1 MSLWVCILCNLK
13 GVVLV
18 IFLTLLSSFVLL
30 VRRGLFYFHFTFIL
44 LFTLFIFLSNF
55 VVYNFYTLGFIVIC
69 IYCYMYMY
77 TYIYIYIYIYIF
89 TKKTQSK
96 FIYIYIYVYI
106 YIYIIYIYI
115 YIYIYIF
122 TKKTHSKFIYI
133 YIYVYI
139 YIYIMY
145 IYIYIIY
152 VYEGYVNIMRV
163 LNIWLNEQSKIL
175 NYERNK
181 NTSFKCMR
189 IYIYITIKHSFP
201 SMAAHATTR

>member
-77 TYIYIYIYIYIF
+77 TYIYIYIYI
-89 TKKTQSK
+89 
-96 FIYIYIYVYI
+96 
-106 YIYIIYIYI
+106 
-115 YIYIYIF
+115 F

-133 YIYVYI
+133 YICIYIYILCIYI
-139 YIYIMY
+139 YIYY
-145 IYIYIIY
+145 IC
-152 VYEGYVNIMRV
+152 
-163 LNIWLNEQSKIL
+163 IWRLCEYNESAQYLTKWTEQDTKL
-175 NYERNK
+175 WKE
-181 NTSFKCMR
+181 
-189 IYIYITIKHSFP
+189 
-201 SMAAHATTR
+201 